1 MAKKDNKVESVFPER
16 RTCMKR
22 ALWLLLVAG
31 LAIGGAS
38 CHKKDKAA
46 KPTKTTVVKKEKV
59 KKVKKVKAVKSGKKV
74 RKATKKNN
82 HVAHDVAVMPM
93 DQKA

>member
-1 MAKKDNKVESVFPER
+1 
-16 RTCMKR
+16 MKR

-46 KPTKTTVVKKEKV
+46 KPTKITVAKKDKV
-59 KKVKKVKAVKSGKKV
+59 KKAKKVKAVKSGKKA
-74 RKATKKNN
+74 RKSTKKNN
-82 HVAHDVAVMPM
+82 HVDYDVAVMPM
-93 DQKA
+93 DKKA